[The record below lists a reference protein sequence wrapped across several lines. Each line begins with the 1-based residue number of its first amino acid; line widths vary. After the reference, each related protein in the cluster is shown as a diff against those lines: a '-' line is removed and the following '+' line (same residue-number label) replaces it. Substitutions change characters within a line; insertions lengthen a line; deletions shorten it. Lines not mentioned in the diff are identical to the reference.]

1 MTSDIWTLPGQLREN
16 ARVRGDAPAIREK
29 EFGIWQTVTWQGYY
43 DRVRWLALGL
53 REMGL
58 GPGDKVAVIGDNRP
72 EWVYSELATQALGGA
87 AVGVFHDSHLDQVRH
102 IVNHSDATVVV
113 LEDQEQCDK
122 ILDLGEAVAQVKHVL
137 VDDMKGLRHYRDP
150 RIIPFADVVARG
162 RAIDQDQ
169 PDLFDQLV
177 DRIRPGDVA
186 IIAYTSGTTGLPK
199 GAMLTHRNML
209 SMARNYDSIDPAYSS
224 DNHVSFLPLPWVG
237 EQMTGVSWHL
247 TKGFTINFP
256 ESVFTVQEN
265 IREIGPHIMFAPPRI
280 WEKMCSDVQ
289 VRIQDA
295 FLFKRWIYKLFMPVG
310 YRMAEAKLVKK
321 TASIRDRFWMWVG
334 FWAVFRALK
343 NYLGLARV
351 RNAYTGGAALGP
363 EIFNLFTALGVNIKQ
378 LYGQTEIAGISVGH
392 RNNDIKL
399 DTVGQPIPG
408 VELKIS
414 DTGEILSRGPSVFLG
429 YYKNEA
435 ATAETLRD
443 GWLHSGD
450 AGLLDEDGHLI
461 MIDRMDDVMLLSD
474 GSKFSPQLIEN
485 KLKFSPYITEAVVVG
500 QDRPFVAAM
509 INMDLANVGKW
520 AENRQLAF
528 TTFTDLSQR
537 EEVYDLIAAEVA
549 KTNAGLPKVARV
561 ARFVMLYKEL
571 DADDEELTRTRKVRR
586 RFVAQRYEALIE
598 ALYGEQDSVEIEAD
612 VQYQDGK
619 SFVMKTRVRVK
630 DVPEPPE

>member
-1 MTSDIWTLPGQLREN
+1 MTSEMRTLPAQLREN
-16 ARVRGDAPAIREK
+16 AREQGQRPAIREK
-29 EFGIWQTVTWQGYY
+29 EFGIWQSVTWQGYY

-53 REMGL
+53 RDL
-58 GPGDKVAVIGDNRP
+58 GVRPGDKVAIIGDNRP
-72 EWVYSELATQALGGA
+72 EWVYAELATQSLGGA
-87 AVGVFHDSHLDQVRH
+87 AVGVFPDSHLDQVRH
-102 IVNHSDATVVV
+102 IVNHSDSSVVV

-122 ILDLGEAVAQVKHVL
+122 ILDLGDDVALVGRVL
-137 VDDMKGLRHYRDP
+137 VDDMKGLRHYQDP
-150 RIIPFADVVARG
+150 RITPFVDVVARG
-162 RAIDQDQ
+162 QEIDRAR
-169 PDLFDQLV
+169 PELFDELV
-177 DRIRPGDVA
+177 DQVRPEDVA
-186 IIAYTSGTTGLPK
+186 IIAYTSGTTGVPK
-199 GAMLTHRNML
+199 GAMLSHRNML
-209 SMARNYDSIDPAYSS
+209 SMARNYDSIDPAYPT

-295 FLFKRWIYKLFMPVG
+295 FIFKRWFYKWFMPVG
-310 YRMAEAKLVKK
+310 YRMAEAKLAKK
-321 TASIRDRFWMWVG
+321 RPSAVIRLQAWLGHWLL
-334 FWAVFRALK
+334 FRAL
-343 NYLGLARV
+343 NNFLGLARV

-392 RNNDIKL
+392 RNDDIKL

-429 YYKNEA
+429 YYKNED

-443 GWLHSGD
+443 GWLYSGD
-450 AGLLDEDGHLI
+450 AGLIDEDGHLI
-461 MIDRMDDVMLLSD
+461 MIDRMDDVMLLTD

-509 INMDLANVGKW
+509 INMDMANMGKW
-520 AENRQLAF
+520 AENRQLTF

-561 ARFVMLYKEL
+561 SRFVMLYKEL

-586 RFVAQRYEALIE
+586 RFVAQRYEVLIE
-598 ALYGEQDSVEIEAD
+598 ALYGDKDVFEIEAD

-619 SFVMKTRVRVK
+619 SFVMKTLVRVK